1 MMLFTSEST
10 MIIHKNREKML
21 KKFAAASTIPEKTT
35 ASTWDDDH
43 VPIKVALVLTGGGS
57 HGAFEAGVLEAL
69 AEEIEFT
76 SISGTS
82 AGGVNAVLFGS
93 GLNAS
98 GPQEAIRRLREGW
111 NVIKL
116 NGNIFGR
123 TIRCISDQFL
133 SKDQQWPNSPSLI
146 FNPMGMLQPY
156 MPSYV
161 ARFVSKT
168 VKDIVGD
175 WGAEVQNGRVKI
187 HINTALEIP
196 NEPGKFEHVH
206 LAGKDLTP
214 DGVGASANLKPLGV
228 HYINDTTNPAH
239 THRLAYDGAYKENG
253 PLSPHL
259 EQGIT
264 DCIMIIL
271 HDRRHNQLDKKGE
284 LKHAEIHSNA
294 LDLASQ
300 DSIHPIHLHAIEIES
315 LGGEIGGLSHM
326 NDSSKLNTD
335 PEFIDLL
342 YQAGLKAGR
351 KWLKENKDNI
361 GQISSYNFYP
371 PALEQLAEMN
381 YA

>member
-1 MMLFTSEST
+1 
-10 MIIHKNREKML
+10 ML
-21 KKFAAASTIPEKTT
+21 KKFTT
-35 ASTWDDDH
+35 ASATPPPPQDSTWDSDH
-43 VPIKVALVLTGGGS
+43 APIKIAAVLTGGGS

-82 AGGVNAVLFGS
+82 AGSVNAVLFGS

-98 GPQEAIRRLREGW
+98 GPREAIRRLREGW
-111 NVIKL
+111 NVIKSH
-116 NGNIFGR
+116 GNAFGR

-133 SKDQQWPNSPSLI
+133 PKDQKWPNSPSLI

-175 WGAEVQNGRVKI
+175 WEAEVQNGRVKI
-187 HINTALEIP
+187 HVNTDLKDH
-196 NEPGKFEHVH
+196 NKPGEFVH
-206 LAGKDLTP
+206 THLTGKNLTP
-214 DGVGASANLKPLGV
+214 DGVGGSANVKQFGI
-228 HYINDTTNPAH
+228 HFIKDTPNPDHAN
-239 THRLAYDGAYKENG
+239 RLAYDGAYKENG
-253 PLSPHL
+253 SFTPHL
-259 EQGIT
+259 EHNIT

-271 HDRRHNQLDKKGE
+271 HDRRHNRLDKKGD

-294 LDLASQ
+294 LDLAAQ
-300 DSIHPIHLHAIEIES
+300 DSPHPIRLHAIEIES

-335 PEFIDLL
+335 PEFIDML
-342 YQAGLKAGR
+342 YQAGLEAGR
-351 KWLKENKDNI
+351 KWLKENKHHI
-361 GQISSYNFYP
+361 GQRSSYNFYP
-371 PALEQLAEMN
+371 PALEQLAEMH